1 MTFFPSFVPG
11 AAEAALL
18 AAPGPPP
25 RDATRV
31 LRAPL
36 GGCNQGGASG
46 TGKGEAPAS
55 NMSAARALKMQLFG
69 PKLFGP
75 KLFGP
80 KLFGPKETFRTGSA
94 EGRAA
99 GTARGAEPAGTE
111 AKDCGEE
118 NAHGPSGIAGQA
130 GARERPSGDEPAVD
144 WAAGAAA
151 DEAVP
156 HLVLLGTGAAAPSR
170 LRSCSGVLLSVPC
183 GEGGASRGGSAPW
196 ARLPCMAL
204 LDCGEGCIARLTHLA
219 EHYARQRSGAQTA
232 APCAEGAW
240 HTLLL
245 QIRTVDR
252 WPRACPHG
260 PSP

>member
-1 MTFFPSFVPG
+1 MATPHPPGSGAEVAIGASRRRAERRGGLGIVGGRGRRLGGEGEPG
-11 AAEAALL
+11 ATH
-18 AAPGPPP
+18 G
-25 RDATRV
+25 
-31 LRAPL
+31 
-36 GGCNQGGASG
+36 
-46 TGKGEAPAS
+46 
-55 NMSAARALKMQLFG
+55 
-69 PKLFGP
+69 
-75 KLFGP
+75 
-80 KLFGPKETFRTGSA
+80 
-94 EGRAA
+94 AA

-156 HLVLLGTGAAAPSR
+156 HLVLLGTGAAAPSK

-204 LDCGEGCIARLTHLA
+204 LDCGEGCIAPGNGSMLDDTRKAAELLVDDILA
-219 EHYARQRSGAQTA
+219 RRVAS
-232 APCAEGAW
+232 
-240 HTLLL
+240 
-245 QIRTVDR
+245 
-252 WPRACPHG
+252 
-260 PSP
+260 